1 MFRMNATFVEVL
13 KEVRFGLLIT
23 EPDVERNGRIRR
35 GSPRTLK
42 RIPNRSGFALF
53 RCHSAVYLRER
64 EREKKKK
71 KEQNTTQLRIGM
83 KRKNVCMKNAWT
95 CDVQTLKA
103 SWAETQSNLTAF
115 TSLINYTIL
124 KCMKHCY
131 NVKRM
136 KCRSI

>member
-1 MFRMNATFVEVL
+1 MNATFVEVL

-64 EREKKKK
+64 ERERKKKRTKHNTTKNRNEK
-71 KEQNTTQLRIGM
+71 KERM
-83 KRKNVCMKNAWT
+83 H
-95 CDVQTLKA
+95 
-103 SWAETQSNLTAF
+103 E
-115 TSLINYTIL
+115 
-124 KCMKHCY
+124 KCM
-131 NVKRM
+131 NM
-136 KCRSI
+136 